1 MIERIQEL
9 IDKLN
14 IQPSKFADEI
24 GVPRS
29 TISHLVSGRNKP
41 SLDFIVKIVE
51 RYPEVNVDWI
61 VFGRGNAFNDAN
73 MSSEIGYVEKMADK
87 VDKNAEKPLKNQP
100 DLFSI
105 ADQSDDISANIDTIK
120 EIMPTE
126 SKESAENADN
136 KKQTENNTNSQLSV
150 ENTEVEKI
158 IILYKDKTFL
168 EYSKR

>member
-41 SLDFIVKIVE
+41 SLDFIMKIVE
-51 RYPEVNVDWI
+51 KYPEVNVDWI
-61 VFGRGNAFNDAN
+61 VFGRGEAFNN
-73 MSSEIGYVEKMADK
+73 VNSISEMSYIEKT
-87 VDKNAEKPLKNQP
+87 AEKSIEKAIKNQP
-100 DLFSI
+100 DLFSN
-105 ADQSDDISANIDTIK
+105 ADQSDDTSTKIETL
-120 EIMPTE
+120 TE
-126 SKESAENADN
+126 VNRAETNENSEN
-136 KKQTENNTNSQLSV
+136 KKQHENITKSQESEENSD
-150 ENTEVEKI
+150 VEKI
-158 IILYKDKTFL
+158 IILYKDKTFS